1 MSKKEKDL
9 AYYKKYVIIDLW
21 VLLIVALVIFI
32 LPVISGIVADATLNT
47 AGIFTAVLSSLS
59 LLSICL
65 TFGELV
71 LFVVCLILTKKEHP
85 ASGILNIILAVL
97 FLINYSNFASLLVGL
112 IHLVNSIGYQ
122 KHLKDETKID

>member
-47 AGIFTAVLSSLS
+47 AGIFTVVLSSLS

>member
-9 AYYKKYVIIDLW
+9 EYYKKYVIIDLW
-21 VLLIVALVIFI
+21 VLLIVALFIFI
-32 LPVISGIVADATLNT
+32 FPVISGIVADATLNT
-47 AGIFTAVLSSLS
+47 AGIFTLILSSLS

-65 TFGELV
+65 TLGELV